1 MSFKVVKAP
10 IEAPDGR
17 NLVLLL
23 DPLRSGIRNPAVL
36 IPVLPAAAA
45 PAGGNGQFGVTPVP
59 DASGRA
65 AAYFT
70 LTVAAGESV
79 TDNALVSNGGHVPE
93 NLKIGSAAGV
103 TAGNGGS
110 AFKQAFGG
118 KCSGTG
124 CWVSG
129 LAGGVSLPAG
139 TAEVVKFVV
148 RVPPG
153 TPPGQ
158 YLAGLTVEPVAKPPS
173 KLVGKRGQ
181 ASARVV
187 IIQQVTVG
195 VAVTVGDLSRMTTRL
210 QIPGVSGQAI
220 GSIGRLN
227 VGLANTGQTF
237 AHGTGRASC
246 AAAGRSHSFGVYAS
260 TVLPHGQAVIAVN
273 APGLPEGVAM
283 PCTCRSIT
291 VPPWSPGGPGWSPY
305 PPRPARA
312 LFTPGRAPTRRSP
325 AAGSRHRQSRCSPSG
340 RWRWRWQ
347 PRRW

>member
-1 MSFKVVKAP
+1 MSRAGLAVAVVVA
-10 IEAPDGR
+10 A
-17 NLVLLL
+17 L
-23 DPLRSGIRNPAVL
+23 AVV

-70 LTVAAGESV
+70 LTVAAGKSA
-79 TDNALVSNGGHVPE
+79 TDTALVSNEGHVPE

-129 LAGGVSLPAG
+129 LTGGVNLPAG

-210 QIPGVSGQAI
+210 EIPGVSGEAI
-220 GSIGRLN
+220 GPMGRLN

-246 AAAGRSHSFGVYAS
+246 TAAGRSHSFAVYAS
-260 TVLPHGQAVIAVN
+260 TVLPRGQAVIAVN
-273 APGLPEGVAM
+273 APGLPQGVAM
-283 PCTCRSIT
+283 PCAVQIDYGAGLVARWAGLVTIPVRPRTRT
-291 VPPWSPGGPGWSPY
+291 VHTGPGAYSVVPGGGIPLWAIALLAVGALALALAATAVVVLLRQRRRN
-305 PPRPARA
+305 RPA
-312 LFTPGRAPTRRSP
+312 
-325 AAGSRHRQSRCSPSG
+325 
-340 RWRWRWQ
+340 
-347 PRRW
+347 